1 MFPIAHRESEL
12 LGAALRMKYALLEVT
27 MKDTERKTMLRWVVL
42 TAALGI
48 CMMLVWVLGRQ
59 AQAEPDAT
67 QGADGTPSVTQDL
80 DYVNKEEYVDGY
92 FEGEVNEKV
101 STTVNVRKGPG
112 SDTYEVI
119 KTSAGNSVKIPRG
132 TKVTI
137 IGESKDAALD
147 LWYHVRLE
155 FDGETVEGYCFAE
168 FITRSV
174 KVTFTPTPT
183 PSEDGDQTP
192 TPTLA
197 GADNVF
203 GQGTPTPSEDNK
215 NLVDD
220 SKGFRPYKYMLILCI
235 VIIVLIFIYTVYSK
249 YQEKNLEKEMERYSS
264 RTGLEPLEG
273 EKEED
278 FEEAKQDYYN
288 YLKLGD
294 QTDRNLGEELGNP
307 DEIELD
313 LNGLFEAEAA
323 DTEEIARTVRTTQSA
338 PEPEESL
345 EEAEEEDP
353 ADRENAAREAAARR
367 AADREAAAREA
378 AEREQAVREAAERKA
393 AEGAVESAS
402 EISLEEPEVRTEP
415 EEDVRIYSSRRSKPA
430 EARPAAPV
438 TPASELSQ
446 ETETRAVSAH
456 EAAVRARLEQ
466 LREQDHIQHKLY
478 GEGEVIDNSDAEI
491 IQIRFGRDL
500 RFLKKEKLAR
510 KDLVI
515 FE

>member
-1 MFPIAHRESEL
+1 
-12 LGAALRMKYALLEVT
+12 

-59 AQAEPDAT
+59 AKAEPDAT
-67 QGADGTPSVTQDL
+67 QGADTTPSVTQDL

-112 SDTYEVI
+112 SDAYEVI

-155 FDGETVEGYCFAE
+155 FEGETVEGYCFAE

-203 GQGTPTPSEDNK
+203 GPGTPTPSDDNK

-338 PEPEESL
+338 LEESFE
-345 EEAEEEDP
+345 EEAEEEPEDA
-353 ADRENAAREAAARR
+353 ADREAAAREAAARR
-367 AADREAAAREA
+367 AADREAAVREA
-378 AEREQAVREAAERKA
+378 AEREQAAREAAERKA
-393 AEGAVESAS
+393 EEAAEAAPEFGF
-402 EISLEEPEVRTEP
+402 EEPEAETKP
-415 EEDVRIYSSRRSKPA
+415 EEDVRIYSSRRPKPA
-430 EARPAAPV
+430 EASPAAAM
-438 TPASELSQ
+438 TPAAELSQ

-466 LREQDHIQHKLY
+466 LREQDRIQHKLY
-478 GEGEVIDNSDAEI
+478 GEGEVIDNSDSEI

>member
-1 MFPIAHRESEL
+1 MSR
-12 LGAALRMKYALLEVT
+12 
-27 MKDTERKTMLRWVVL
+27 TERRTMFKWTVL
-42 TAALGI
+42 TAALGV
-48 CMMLVWVLGRQ
+48 CMMVVWILGMQ
-59 AQAEPDAT
+59 VHAEPDPT
-67 QGADGTPSVTQDL
+67 QGAGDTPSVTQDL
-80 DYVNKEEYVDGY
+80 DYVNKEEYIDGY

-112 SDTYEVI
+112 SDSYEVV
-119 KTSAGNSVKIPRG
+119 KTSAGTKVTIPRG
-132 TKVTI
+132 TKLTI
-137 IGESKDAALD
+137 LGESKDSALD

-155 FDGETVEGYCFAE
+155 FAGETVEGYCFAD
-168 FITRSV
+168 FISRSV

-183 PSEDGDQTP
+183 PSEDGDKLTP

-203 GQGTPTPSEDNK
+203 GQGSPTPSEDNR
-215 NLVDD
+215 NLIDD

-235 VIIVLIFIYTVYSK
+235 VIVVLIFIYTAYSK

-294 QTDRNLGEELGNP
+294 QTNRNLGEELGNP

-313 LNGLFEAEAA
+313 LNGLFESESA
-323 DTEEIARTVRTTQSA
+323 DTEEIARTVRTAQVA
-338 PEPEESL
+338 PEEEWEADGEPETLDEPES
-345 EEAEEEDP
+345 EEE
-353 ADRENAAREAAARR
+353 E
-367 AADREAAAREA
+367 EAAARESS
-378 AEREQAVREAAERKA
+378 EAVFEIPENVSK
-393 AEGAVESAS
+393 EPAVK
-402 EISLEEPEVRTEP
+402 PEP
-415 EEDVRIYSSRRSKPA
+415 EEDIRIYQSRHPKPTEAVPA
-430 EARPAAPV
+430 EVSAPV
-438 TPASELSQ
+438 TELSQ
-446 ETETRAVSAH
+446 GTEARTVSPH

-466 LREQDHIQHKLY
+466 LREQDRIQHKLY

-491 IQIRFGRDL
+491 IQVRFGRDL

>member
-1 MFPIAHRESEL
+1 
-12 LGAALRMKYALLEVT
+12 MKE
-27 MKDTERKTMLRWVVL
+27 TERKTLLRWGVL

-67 QGADGTPSVTQDL
+67 QGADATPSVTQDL

-203 GQGTPTPSEDNK
+203 GQGTPTPSDDNK

-235 VIIVLIFIYTVYSK
+235 VIVVLIFIYTVYSK

-307 DEIELD
+307 DDIELD

-338 PEPEESL
+338 SEESFEEETEEPEDAAEDAA
-345 EEAEEEDP
+345 EREA
-353 ADRENAAREAAARR
+353 AAREAAAREAAARR
-367 AADREAAAREA
+367 AAEREAAVREAAEREA
-378 AEREQAVREAAERKA
+378 AEREQAAREAAERKA
-393 AEGAVESAS
+393 AEKEQPTQA
-402 EISLEEPEVRTEP
+402 EP
-415 EEDVRIYSSRRSKPA
+415 EEDVRIYPSRRSGSA
-430 EARPAAPV
+430 ENEPAASKA
-438 TPASELSQ
+438 PAAELSQ
-446 ETETRAVSAH
+446 ETESRAVSAH

-466 LREQDHIQHKLY
+466 LKEQDHVQHKLY

>member
-1 MFPIAHRESEL
+1 MSE
-12 LGAALRMKYALLEVT
+12 
-27 MKDTERKTMLRWVVL
+27 TERRTMFKWTVL

-48 CMMLVWVLGRQ
+48 CMMAVWILGMQ
-59 AQAEPDAT
+59 VHAEPDPT
-67 QGADGTPSVTQDL
+67 QGAGDTPSVTQDL
-80 DYVNKEEYVDGY
+80 DYVNKEEYIDGY

-112 SDTYEVI
+112 SDSYEVV
-119 KTSAGNSVKIPRG
+119 KTSAGTKVTVPRG

-137 IGESKDAALD
+137 LGESKDSALD

-155 FDGETVEGYCFAE
+155 FAGETVEGYCFAE
-168 FITRSV
+168 FISRSV

-183 PSEDGDQTP
+183 PSEDDDKLTP

-203 GQGTPTPSEDNK
+203 GPGSPTPSEDNR
-215 NLVDD
+215 NLIDD

-235 VIIVLIFIYTVYSK
+235 IIVVLIFIYTAYSK

-294 QTDRNLGEELGNP
+294 QTNRNLGEELGNP

-313 LNGLFEAEAA
+313 LNGLFESEPA
-323 DTEEIARTVRTTQSA
+323 DTEDIARTVRTAQVAPEEEWEADGESETPEE
-338 PEPEESL
+338 PEPEEE
-345 EEAEEEDP
+345 EEAASRELAEAVLETG
-353 ADRENAAREAAARR
+353 ENAY
-367 AADREAAAREA
+367 
-378 AEREQAVREAAERKA
+378 
-393 AEGAVESAS
+393 
-402 EISLEEPEVRTEP
+402 EEPAAEP
-415 EEDVRIYSSRRSKPA
+415 EEDIRIYQSRHPKPA
-430 EARPAAPV
+430 EAAPAAASAPV
-438 TPASELSQ
+438 REFSQ
-446 ETETRAVSAH
+446 GTEARTVSPH
-456 EAAVRARLEQ
+456 EAEVRARLEQ
-466 LREQDHIQHKLY
+466 LREQDRIQHKLY

-491 IQIRFGRDL
+491 IQVRFGRDL